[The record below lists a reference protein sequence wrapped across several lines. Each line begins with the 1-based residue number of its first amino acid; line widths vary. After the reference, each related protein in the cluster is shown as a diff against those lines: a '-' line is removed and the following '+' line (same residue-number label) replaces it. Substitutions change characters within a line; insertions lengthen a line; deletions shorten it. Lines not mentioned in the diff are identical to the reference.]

1 MAIFHAFEGRKEER
15 KRARASRLMN
25 MGDEVKGK
33 REQKEGAR
41 FQERQTA
48 MKIAVV
54 DLIQGEYIKAS
65 EEFTPN
71 YILTRAQE
79 KVSRV
84 NVIGVI
90 LNVDITNPQQQLFT
104 LDDGTG
110 TITARTFEPVNR
122 INGLHVG
129 DIVQVIGRS
138 RAFQGSVYL
147 IPEIVTHILD
157 TRFVTLR
164 KLELQ
169 RLQQERAKKGLTIE
183 PSSPKTV
190 DETLIVEEETIKDD
204 SHEEGK
210 HEEKNSFE
218 ILIELIKKN
227 DSGDGADVEAVLSEF
242 KGDGEKLVKVLLEEG
257 EIFEIKP
264 GKIKVLE

>member
-1 MAIFHAFEGRKEER
+1 MTNGTQEK
-15 KRARASRLMN
+15 
-25 MGDEVKGK
+25 K
-33 REQKEGAR
+33 REQKEGR

-90 LNVDITNPQQQLFT
+90 LNVDITNPQQQLFI

-138 RAFQGSVYL
+138 RAFQGSAYL
-147 IPEIVTHILD
+147 IPEIVTRILD

-169 RLQQERAKKGLTIE
+169 RLQQERAKKGLTDQERKLEQAPVVDTIE
-183 PSSPKTV
+183 SPLLKVV
-190 DETLIVEEETIKDD
+190 DETLTVEEEIIEDD
-204 SHEEGK
+204 SREDGK

-218 ILIELIKKN
+218 ILIELIKKY
-227 DSGDGADVEAVLSEF
+227 DSGEGADVEAVISEF
-242 KGDGEKLVKVLLEEG
+242 KGDGDKLVKVLLEEG

-264 GKIKVLE
+264 GKIKVIE

>member
-1 MAIFHAFEGRKEER
+1 MVNEIQE
-15 KRARASRLMN
+15 N
-25 MGDEVKGK
+25 K
-33 REQKEGAR
+33 REQKEGR

-48 MKIAVV
+48 MKIAVI
-54 DLIQGEYIKAS
+54 DLLLGGYVKAA
-65 EEFTPN
+65 EEFAPN
-71 YILTRAQE
+71 YILTRAHE

-84 NVIGVI
+84 NIMGVI
-90 LNVDITNPQQQLFT
+90 LNVDITTPQQQTFT

-110 TITARTFEPVNR
+110 TITARTFESVDR

-129 DIVQVIGRS
+129 DIVQVIGRP

-147 IPEIVTHILD
+147 IPEIVTPVID

-169 RLQQERAKKGLTIE
+169 RLQQERAKKGLTGKGEYLEEATTINPAE
-183 PSSPKTV
+183 PTPLKV
-190 DETLIVEEETIKDD
+190 VEETLTVEEEVIGDD
-204 SHEEGK
+204 STEKREP
-210 HEEKNSFE
+210 EEKNSFE
-218 ILIELIKKN
+218 TLIELIKKH
-227 DSGDGADVEAVLSEF
+227 DSGDGADVENVLAEF

-257 EIFEIKP
+257 EIFEIRP